1 VAQPSSGYKAEQRHG
16 LAPGLRVRLGRQHV
30 RNGIATIKTEKSGYR
45 VEVSL
50 PMEVDDP
57 RTPARGRMGTLSS
70 PSLLFLYKIF
80 KKMIFE
86 NQAIYPANHSC
97 Y

>member
-1 VAQPSSGYKAEQRHG
+1 
-16 LAPGLRVRLGRQHV
+16 
-30 RNGIATIKTEKSGYR
+30 

-86 NQAIYPANHSC
+86 NQAIYPANYSC